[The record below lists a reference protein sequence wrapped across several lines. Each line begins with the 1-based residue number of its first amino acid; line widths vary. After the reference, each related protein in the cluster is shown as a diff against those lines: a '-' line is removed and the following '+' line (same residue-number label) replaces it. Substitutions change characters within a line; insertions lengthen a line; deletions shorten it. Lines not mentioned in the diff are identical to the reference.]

1 MSKQRGPK
9 PTPRNLRIV
18 KGTDRPDRTNDKEPV
33 VEVAIPD
40 PPDYLIDDEIDVFTL
55 TAAKLA
61 RMRVMTEADVDALA
75 IYAVNFTRW
84 REAIQRVREMGMIVK
99 SPKNYPIQNPFLAIA
114 NKAQKTCL
122 DILTEFGLTPSS
134 RTRVQSS

>member
-1 MSKQRGPK
+1 
-9 PTPRNLRIV
+9 
-18 KGTDRPDRTNDKEPV
+18 V